1 MIALVPSILYT
12 SDSLMPLGIHLL
24 AFAWVKVG
32 LQPVI
37 ADTIPIVPITFST
50 GNVILFTKDF

>member
-1 MIALVPSILYT
+1 
-12 SDSLMPLGIHLL
+12 MPLGIHLL

>member
-1 MIALVPSILYT
+1 
-12 SDSLMPLGIHLL
+12 
-24 AFAWVKVG
+24 
-32 LQPVI
+32 VI